1 MARLIEYCEKPKA
14 QKLTDWFETQFD
26 LQDIRMSW
34 NHLMFMKIFEKE
46 QINNQKLKASTLLEL
61 MKAGVKLDEINAM
74 LETNFSSLDY
84 EGLKKIPS
92 NNNI

>member
-1 MARLIEYCEKPKA
+1 
-14 QKLTDWFETQFD
+14 
-26 LQDIRMSW
+26 
-34 NHLMFMKIFEKE
+34 MKIFEKE

-61 MKAGVKLDEINAM
+61 MKAGVKLDEINTM

-84 EGLKKIPS
+84 EGLKKIPT